1 MKNLKWMGNSSTVS
15 KMSGSTSFDNI
26 PAGVWKLV
34 ITMTGA
40 FLTKVTDKFEFGHKV
55 YGLESDF
62 IDYTIKSFEA
72 SEKNMG
78 ILLNGL
84 KGCGK
89 TVTAKVL
96 ANRTGLPVILV
107 DGSTIDNLGY
117 FEDIQQPLCFMFD
130 EFEKII
136 NHKDQSAIAP
146 LLSFVDGTATATKH
160 MMLFTSNDT
169 QISEFFID
177 RPGRIRY
184 IKNYGSLSAEVVKE
198 IMDDKLQHK
207 EFEGEILEWVSFFKF
222 LTIDI
227 LMSIIN
233 EVNIHRVGPSVFKK
247 FFNADNE
254 KGKYTVQYRFT
265 NTETGDSYEFDAWY
279 PVENQSP
286 SDHFKHLL
294 EGETDLHFSAVRILV
309 NDEHKPIKKLDD
321 YSRHVNFDEDCY
333 VLDPDAK
340 PGEFKLLFQIEVR
353 QYATEIDKLFEPS
366 NKSHLEEQAESLIK
380 TAPSLFKKDDEAD
393 LYRAYYSQ
401 GGEFVILPGVV
412 YNVEVIYT
420 PQVTYNRAN
429 SFTL

>member
-1 MKNLKWMGNSSTVS
+1 MKNLKWMGNSSKVS
-15 KMSGSTSFDNI
+15 KMSGTTSFDNI

-34 ITMTGA
+34 ITLTGA
-40 FLTKVTDKFEFGHKV
+40 FLHKVTDKFEFGHKV
-55 YGLESDF
+55 YGLENEF

-107 DGSTIDNLGY
+107 DESTIGNLGY
-117 FEDIQQPLCFMFD
+117 FEEIQQPLCFMFD

-184 IKNYGSLSAEVVKE
+184 IKNYGSLSPQVVKE
-198 IMDDKLQHK
+198 ILDDRLQHK
-207 EFEGEILEWVSFFKF
+207 EFEADILEWVSFFKF

-227 LMSIIN
+227 LMSIVN
-233 EVNIHRVGPSVFKK
+233 EVNIHRVGPSVFKN

-254 KGKYTVQYRFT
+254 KGKYTVKYRFT
-265 NTETGDSYEFDAWY
+265 NPNTGQSHEFDAWY
-279 PVENQSP
+279 FVEGVSP
-286 SDHFKHLL
+286 ADHFKRMLRGD
-294 EGETDLHFSAVRILV
+294 GELHMSAVRVRI
-309 NDEHKPIKKLDD
+309 NEKGEIIEKIDNFR
-321 YSRHVNFDEDCY
+321 SHVSFDED
-333 VLDPDAK
+333 DFEIDTEAT
-340 PGEFKLLFQIEVR
+340 PGEFKLIFHIEKRV
-353 QYATEIDKLFEPS
+353 YTEAIDKLV
-366 NKSHLEEQAESLIK
+366 KSPLLQESSDMMSESTEKSFQKVIK
-380 TAPSLFKKDDEAD
+380 KNQQT
-393 LYRAYYSQ
+393 YVGYYSE
-401 GGEFVILPGVV
+401 GGEFLIEPGVE
-412 YNVEVIYT
+412 YRVEAIYI
-420 PQVTYNRAN
+420 PQVSYSKNNPYA
-429 SFTL
+429 F